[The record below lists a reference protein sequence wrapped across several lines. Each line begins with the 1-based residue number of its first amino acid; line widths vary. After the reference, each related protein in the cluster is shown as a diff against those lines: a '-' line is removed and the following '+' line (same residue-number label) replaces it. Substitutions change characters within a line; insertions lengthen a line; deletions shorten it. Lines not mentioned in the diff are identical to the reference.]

1 MEGAT
6 YVMDDKVYDVFKLS
20 SEGQKAFELLATV
33 ERTVKNTQDTLIIS
47 QAAAVALHNKLQEY
61 LTEEALQ
68 TEE

>member
-6 YVMDDKVYDVFKLS
+6 YILDDNVYDIAKLS
-20 SEGQKAFELLATV
+20 AEGQKAFELLAIA
-33 ERTVKNTQDTLIIS
+33 ERTVQNTQDTLIIN